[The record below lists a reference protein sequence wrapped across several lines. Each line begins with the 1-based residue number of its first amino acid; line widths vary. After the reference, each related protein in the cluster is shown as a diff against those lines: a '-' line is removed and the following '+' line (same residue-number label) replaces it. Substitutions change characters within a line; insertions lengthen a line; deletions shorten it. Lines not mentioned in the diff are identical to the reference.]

1 MTKDE
6 RAWRALEGAAKRLNE
21 AGPSLL
27 RSVGREL
34 KKEAQRLGVR
44 ALDRMVSRFAG
55 HPVHT
60 EASAKL
66 ADTRPKALAEP
77 TPEPRPSRPPLPRRL
92 DSNPPVASAK
102 PARRPD
108 STPPPAPQAPPV
120 RVPVPVPVPI
130 EAAQARS
137 SAPTHSAAPLQSSAP
152 AHSAAPESQA
162 PTSPELPEETASW
175 LPAERAAARRVASQA
190 RPGSAKDPLPALPDP
205 FGIDRIVLLA
215 GDSELV
221 FTYWEIDP
229 ARLSQL
235 SGGAA
240 LRGELRLLDDLG
252 GLVARAYV
260 DPAQGRQ
267 HLRIPV
273 LGQRYRAELR
283 LIDGTTDG
291 VLVSESRTVL
301 AKTAPSGEPAVRP

>member
-6 RAWRALEGAAKRLNE
+6 RTWRALEGAAKRLNE

-44 ALDRMVSRFAG
+44 ALDRVVSRFAG

-66 ADTRPKALAEP
+66 ADPRPKALAEP
-77 TPEPRPSRPPLPRRL
+77 TPEPRRPSRPPLPRRQ
-92 DSNPPVASAK
+92 DSNPPVASAR

-108 STPPPAPQAPPV
+108 STPPPAPEAPPAPQAPPV
-120 RVPVPVPVPI
+120 RVPVPVPVPM
-130 EAAQARS
+130 EAAE
-137 SAPTHSAAPLQSSAP
+137 PQSSAP
-152 AHSAAPESQA
+152 DPQVPPA
-162 PTSPELPEETASW
+162 LPEETASW

-190 RPGSAKDPLPALPDP
+190 RPESAKDPLPALPDP

-229 ARLSQL
+229 ARLSHL

-240 LRGELRLLDDLG
+240 LRGELRLLDDRG

-301 AKTAPSGEPAVRP
+301 AKTAHSGEPAVRP

>member
-6 RAWRALEGAAKRLNE
+6 RPWRALEGAAKRLNE

-44 ALDRMVSRFAG
+44 ALDRVVSRFAG

-66 ADTRPKALAEP
+66 ADPRPKALVEP
-77 TPEPRPSRPPLPRRL
+77 TPEPRRPSRPPLPRRQE
-92 DSNPPVASAK
+92 SNPPVASAR

-108 STPPPAPQAPPV
+108 STPPPAPEAPV
-120 RVPVPVPVPI
+120 RVPVPVPLPM
-130 EAAQARS
+130 EAAE
-137 SAPTHSAAPLQSSAP
+137 PQSSTPRELYEPRAP
-152 AHSAAPESQA
+152 DPQA
-162 PTSPELPEETASW
+162 PPPAELPEETASW

-190 RPGSAKDPLPALPDP
+190 RPESAKDPLPALPDP

-229 ARLSQL
+229 ARLSHL

-240 LRGELRLLDDLG
+240 LRGELRLLDDRG

-301 AKTAPSGEPAVRP
+301 AKTAHGEPALRP